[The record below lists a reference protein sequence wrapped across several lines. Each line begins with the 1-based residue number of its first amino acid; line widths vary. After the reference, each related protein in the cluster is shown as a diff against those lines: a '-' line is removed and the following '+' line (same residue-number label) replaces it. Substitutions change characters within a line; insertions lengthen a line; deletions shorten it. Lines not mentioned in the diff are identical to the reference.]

1 MISRGK
7 HLRAV
12 ASKPFCARNAAVAGR
27 QETFAVTARKFPLC
41 STSFH
46 PTVQTAGLAVLIRS
60 AGPVAQCLVVREREV
75 HFPLSGRSREACPVR
90 LVHHR
95 DDPTSTANRLVSG
108 DLVHFECL
116 KRSRNVVLSVVV
128 RGGFLGKIVEHIFS
142 STPLTNTSA
151 CRQSHGGW
159 RRACS
164 VVPKRAG
171 KHPLRA
177 CRRVDKNIRAQRP
190 DREPSGVSA
199 GVQGPTARTL

>member
-128 RGGFLGKIVEHIFS
+128 RGGFLGKIVEHIFRQ
-142 STPLTNTSA
+142 PRLLTLRHVAKVMGVGAGRAALYRNAPASI
-151 CRQSHGGW
+151 RSGHVGG
-159 RRACS
+159 
-164 VVPKRAG
+164 
-171 KHPLRA
+171 
-177 CRRVDKNIRAQRP
+177 
-190 DREPSGVSA
+190 
-199 GVQGPTARTL
+199 